1 MSEQKLYTMRDVGRL
16 EKRVSEIM
24 EDACREIREQ
34 SRKVYHVDID
44 NMSKDEAGKA
54 LERVKQDFIQRSIL
68 AKMVEVDLSR
78 PDSFLIIKETLT
90 RIGVA
95 SDSAK
100 KLHQSC
106 HILHKAGKYYITH
119 FKLLFELD
127 GKTSNIDKIDIARQ
141 NTIAKL
147 LESWN
152 LVRVK
157 SEIPSDELVPMKLIK
172 IVPSSEKREWELV
185 SKHRIGRK

>member
-1 MSEQKLYTMRDVGRL
+1 
-16 EKRVSEIM
+16 
-24 EDACREIREQ
+24 
-34 SRKVYHVDID
+34 
-44 NMSKDEAGKA
+44 MSKVHYIDVSVEDEAKA
-54 LERVKQDFIQRSIL
+54 TEFIRQAFVL
-68 AKMVEVDLSR
+68 HKMVQVELTR

-95 SDSAK
+95 SDSSK

-127 GKTSNIDKIDIARQ
+127 GKQSNIDSVDIARQ
-141 NTIAKL
+141 NTIANL

-152 LVRVK
+152 LLKVK
-157 SEIPSDELVPMKLIK
+157 SEIPREETVPMKLIK
-172 IVPSSEKREWELV
+172 IVSASEKGDWELV
-185 SKHRIGRK
+185 SKHRIGKK